1 MITILKRHRSLVA
14 SLFTKHRRGTKWN
27 DEQMPII
34 KKIAI
39 VLLIITAAASSAHAV
54 SIHDGAGTAGAAF
67 LKIEGGSRP
76 VGMGG
81 AFAGLANDVNT
92 IFWNPAGL
100 TAVHDQELTAMQHF
114 SFADINNQTIGYAQ
128 RIDRLVWGASF
139 LGSFTEIERRQGPT
153 EDPDSTVTVGGF
165 ATGLSLAYPL
175 GTAVSVGGTA
185 KIISQQL
192 DIQNAYGVAADV
204 GVILRLLDNHLG
216 IGVVV
221 QNAGVLDGGENLP
234 MALRAG
240 LAYRTW
246 KQPAAEAEEAMPP
259 HEVWAFVA
267 DANLPLIDANP
278 SFHIGAERW
287 FYESVA
293 ARIGYRIG
301 MNENPSDGL
310 ALGIGVRR
318 SGEDALANIDFQF
331 DYAFVPDAYVGNAH
345 RVSFITRF

>member
-1 MITILKRHRSLVA
+1 M
-14 SLFTKHRRGTKWN
+14 
-27 DEQMPII
+27 
-34 KKIAI
+34 
-39 VLLIITAAASSAHAV
+39 VLLVVIGTAPCVHAV
-54 SIHDGAGTAGAAF
+54 SIHDGAGTTGAAF

-81 AFAGLANDVNT
+81 AFAGLANDINT

-128 RIDRLVWGASF
+128 RVDRLVWGASF

-165 ATGLSLAYPL
+165 ATGLSFAYPL
-175 GTAVSVGGTA
+175 GTAMSIGGTA
-185 KIISQQL
+185 KVISEQL
-192 DIQNAYGVAADV
+192 DIQNAYGAAADV
-204 GVILRLLDNHLG
+204 GVILRLFDNHLG
-216 IGVVV
+216 IGVAV

-240 LAYRTW
+240 VAYRMW
-246 KQPAAEAEEAMPP
+246 KQPMVEEGTEETMPP
-259 HEVWAFVA
+259 RELWAFVA

-287 FYESVA
+287 FYDSVA
-293 ARIGYRIG
+293 ARLGYQIG
-301 MNENPSDGL
+301 MNENPSTGL
-310 ALGIGVRR
+310 SLGVGVRR

-345 RVSFITRF
+345 RISFITRF

>member
-1 MITILKRHRSLVA
+1 MMLKRGAVL
-14 SLFTKHRRGTKWN
+14 
-27 DEQMPII
+27 
-34 KKIAI
+34 I
-39 VLLIITAAASSAHAV
+39 VMALLIIIAPAPSTHAID
-54 SIHDGAGTAGAAF
+54 IHDGAGTVGAAF

-76 VGMGG
+76 AGLGG
-81 AFAGLANDVNT
+81 AFAGLANDINT

-100 TAVHDQELTAMQHF
+100 TAVHDRELTAMQHF

-128 RIDRLVWGASF
+128 RIERLVWGASF

-153 EDPDSTVTVGGF
+153 ENPDSTVTVGGF

-175 GTAVSVGGTA
+175 GEAISVGGTA
-185 KIISQQL
+185 KIISEQL
-192 DIQNAYGVAADV
+192 DIQNAFGVAADV
-204 GVILRLLDNHLG
+204 GLVARLLNNRLG
-216 IGVVV
+216 IGVAV

-246 KQPAAEAEEAMPP
+246 KQPAAEAEADKPMPTQ
-259 HEVWAFVA
+259 ELWALVA
-267 DANLPLIDANP
+267 DAHLPLLDANP
-278 SFHIGAERW
+278 SFHVGVERW
-287 FYESVA
+287 FYKSIA

-301 MNENPSDGL
+301 FNENPSDGL
-310 ALGIGVRR
+310 SLGIGVRR
-318 SGEDALANIDFQF
+318 SGEDMLANIDFQF

>member
-1 MITILKRHRSLVA
+1 MMLKRGAVL
-14 SLFTKHRRGTKWN
+14 
-27 DEQMPII
+27 
-34 KKIAI
+34 I
-39 VLLIITAAASSAHAV
+39 VMALLIIIAPAPRTHAV
-54 SIHDGAGTAGAAF
+54 DIHDGAGTTGAAF

-76 VGMGG
+76 AGLGG
-81 AFAGLANDVNT
+81 AFAGLANDINT

-100 TAVHDQELTAMQHF
+100 TAVHDRELTAMQHF

-128 RIDRLVWGASF
+128 RIERLVWGASF

-175 GTAVSVGGTA
+175 GEAISVGGTA
-185 KIISQQL
+185 KIISEQL
-192 DIQNAYGVAADV
+192 DIQNAFGVAADIGLV
-204 GVILRLLDNHLG
+204 ARLLDNRLG
-216 IGVVV
+216 IGVAV

-246 KQPAAEAEEAMPP
+246 KQPAAEAETDKLMPTQ
-259 HEVWAFVA
+259 ELWAFVA
-267 DANLPLIDANP
+267 DAHLPLLDANP
-278 SFHIGAERW
+278 SFHVGIERW
-287 FYESVA
+287 FYESIA

-301 MNENPSDGL
+301 FNENPSDGL
-310 ALGIGVRR
+310 SLGVGVRR
-318 SGEDALANIDFQF
+318 SGEDMLANIDFQF

>member
-1 MITILKRHRSLVA
+1 MMLKRGAVL
-14 SLFTKHRRGTKWN
+14 
-27 DEQMPII
+27 
-34 KKIAI
+34 IAMA
-39 VLLIITAAASSAHAV
+39 LLIITAAAQSAHAV
-54 SIHDGAGTAGAAF
+54 DIHDGAGTVGAAF

-76 VGMGG
+76 AGLGG
-81 AFAGLANDVNT
+81 AFAGLANDINT

-114 SFADINNQTIGYAQ
+114 SFAEINNQTIGYAQ
-128 RIDRLVWGASF
+128 RVERLVWGASF

-153 EDPDSTVTVGGF
+153 EDPDSTATIGGF

-175 GTAVSVGGTA
+175 GTAMSIGGTA
-185 KIISQQL
+185 KVISEQL
-192 DIQNAYGVAADV
+192 DIQNVYGVAADV
-204 GVILRLLDNHLG
+204 GVILHLLDNHLG
-216 IGVVV
+216 IGVAV
-221 QNAGVLDGGENLP
+221 QNAGILDGGENLP

-246 KQPAAEAEEAMPP
+246 KEPATEVETEEPMSAQ
-259 HEVWAFVA
+259 EVWALVA
-267 DANLPLIDANP
+267 DAHLPLLDANP
-278 SFHIGAERW
+278 SFHVGVERW
-287 FYESVA
+287 FYDSIA
-293 ARIGYRIG
+293 ARVGYRIG

-318 SGEDALANIDFQF
+318 SGEDMLANIDFQF

>member
-1 MITILKRHRSLVA
+1 MMLKRGAVL
-14 SLFTKHRRGTKWN
+14 
-27 DEQMPII
+27 
-34 KKIAI
+34 I
-39 VLLIITAAASSAHAV
+39 VMALLIIIAPAPSTHAV
-54 SIHDGAGTAGAAF
+54 DIHDGAGTTGAAF

-76 VGMGG
+76 AGLGG
-81 AFAGLANDVNT
+81 AFAGLANDINT

-100 TAVHDQELTAMQHF
+100 TAVHDRELTAMQHF

-128 RIDRLVWGASF
+128 RIERLVWGASF

-175 GTAVSVGGTA
+175 SEAISVGGTA
-185 KIISQQL
+185 KIISEQL
-192 DIQNAYGVAADV
+192 DIQNAFGVAADV
-204 GVILRLLDNHLG
+204 GLVARLLDNRLG
-216 IGVVV
+216 IGVAV

-246 KQPAAEAEEAMPP
+246 KQPVAEAETDKPMPTQ
-259 HEVWAFVA
+259 ELWALVA
-267 DANLPLIDANP
+267 DAHLPLLDANP
-278 SFHIGAERW
+278 SFHVGIERW
-287 FYESVA
+287 FYESIA
-293 ARIGYRIG
+293 ARLGYRIG
-301 MNENPSDGL
+301 FNENPSDGL
-310 ALGIGVRR
+310 SLGIGVRR
-318 SGEDALANIDFQF
+318 SGEDMLANIDFQF

>member
-1 MITILKRHRSLVA
+1 MILKRGVPVL
-14 SLFTKHRRGTKWN
+14 
-27 DEQMPII
+27 
-34 KKIAI
+34 I
-39 VLLIITAAASSAHAV
+39 VMALLIIIAPAPNTHAV
-54 SIHDGAGTAGAAF
+54 DIHDGAGTTGAAF

-76 VGMGG
+76 AGLGG
-81 AFAGLANDVNT
+81 AFAGLANDINT

-100 TAVHDQELTAMQHF
+100 TAVHDRELTAMQHF

-128 RIDRLVWGASF
+128 RIERLVWGASF

-175 GTAVSVGGTA
+175 GEAISIGGTA
-185 KIISQQL
+185 KIISEQL
-192 DIQNAYGVAADV
+192 DIQNAFGVAADV
-204 GVILRLLDNHLG
+204 GFVARLLDNRLG
-216 IGVVV
+216 IGIAV

-246 KQPAAEAEEAMPP
+246 KQPAAEAETDKPMPTQ
-259 HEVWAFVA
+259 ELWALVA
-267 DANLPLIDANP
+267 DAHLPLLDANP
-278 SFHIGAERW
+278 SFHVGIERW
-287 FYESVA
+287 FYESIA

-301 MNENPSDGL
+301 FNENPSDGL
-310 ALGIGVRR
+310 SLGIGVRR
-318 SGEDALANIDFQF
+318 SGEDMLANIDFQF

>member
-1 MITILKRHRSLVA
+1 MMLKRGAVL
-14 SLFTKHRRGTKWN
+14 
-27 DEQMPII
+27 
-34 KKIAI
+34 I
-39 VLLIITAAASSAHAV
+39 VMALLIIIAPAPSTHAV
-54 SIHDGAGTAGAAF
+54 DIHDGAGTTGAAF
-67 LKIEGGSRP
+67 LKIESGSRP
-76 VGMGG
+76 AGLGG
-81 AFAGLANDVNT
+81 AFAGLANDINT

-100 TAVHDQELTAMQHF
+100 TAVNDRELTAMQHF

-128 RIDRLVWGASF
+128 RVERLVWGASF

-153 EDPDSTVTVGGF
+153 EDPDSTATVGGF

-175 GTAVSVGGTA
+175 SETISVGGTA
-185 KIISQQL
+185 KIISEQL
-192 DIQNAYGVAADV
+192 DIQNAYGAAADV
-204 GVILRLLDNHLG
+204 GLVLRLLDNHLG
-216 IGVVV
+216 IGVAV

-246 KQPAAEAEEAMPP
+246 KQPAAEAEADKPMPAQ
-259 HEVWAFVA
+259 EIWALVA
-267 DANLPLIDANP
+267 DAHIPLLDANP
-278 SFHIGAERW
+278 SFHVGVERW

-293 ARIGYRIG
+293 ARVGYRIG
-301 MNENPSDGL
+301 LNENPSDGL
-310 ALGIGVRR
+310 SLGIGVRR

>member
-1 MITILKRHRSLVA
+1 MA
-14 SLFTKHRRGTKWN
+14 
-27 DEQMPII
+27 
-34 KKIAI
+34 
-39 VLLIITAAASSAHAV
+39 LLIITAAAPSLHAD
-54 SIHDGAGTAGAAF
+54 INDGAGTVGAAF

-76 VGMGG
+76 AGLGG
-81 AFAGLANDVNT
+81 AFAGLANDINT

-100 TAVHDQELTAMQHF
+100 TAVNDRELTAMQHF
-114 SFADINNQTIGYAQ
+114 SFAEINNQTIGYAQ
-128 RIDRLVWGASF
+128 RIERLVWGASF

-153 EDPDSTVTVGGF
+153 EDPDSTATIGGF

-175 GTAVSVGGTA
+175 GEAISVGGTA
-185 KIISQQL
+185 KIISEQL

-204 GVILRLLDNHLG
+204 GLILRLLDNHLG
-216 IGVVV
+216 IGVAV

-240 LAYRTW
+240 VAYRTW
-246 KQPAAEAEEAMPP
+246 KQPAAEAETDKPMPAQ
-259 HEVWAFVA
+259 EVWALVA
-267 DANLPLIDANP
+267 DAHLPLLDANP

-287 FYESVA
+287 FYESIA
-293 ARIGYRIG
+293 ARVGYRIG
-301 MNENPSDGL
+301 LNQNPSDGL

-318 SGEDALANIDFQF
+318 SGEDALASIDFQF

>member
-1 MITILKRHRSLVA
+1 MLKRRTGL
-14 SLFTKHRRGTKWN
+14 
-27 DEQMPII
+27 II
-34 KKIAI
+34 M
-39 VLLIITAAASSAHAV
+39 VLLVVIGIAPCVHAV
-54 SIHDGAGTAGAAF
+54 SIHDGAGTTGAAF
-67 LKIEGGSRP
+67 LKIDGGSRP

-81 AFAGLANDVNT
+81 AFAGLANDINT

-100 TAVHDQELTAMQHF
+100 TAVDGRELTAMQHF

-128 RIDRLVWGASF
+128 RVDRLVWGASF

-165 ATGLSLAYPL
+165 ATGLSFAYPL
-175 GTAVSVGGTA
+175 GTAMSIGGTA
-185 KIISQQL
+185 KVISEQL
-192 DIQNAYGVAADV
+192 DIQNAYGAAADV
-204 GVILRLLDNHLG
+204 GVILRLFDNHLG
-216 IGVVV
+216 IGVAV

-240 LAYRTW
+240 VAYRMW
-246 KQPAAEAEEAMPP
+246 KQPMVEEGTEETMPP
-259 HEVWAFVA
+259 RELWALVA

-287 FYESVA
+287 FYDSVA
-293 ARIGYRIG
+293 ARLGYQIG
-301 MNENPSDGL
+301 MNENPSNGL
-310 ALGIGVRR
+310 SLGVGVRR

-345 RVSFITRF
+345 RISFITRF

>member
-1 MITILKRHRSLVA
+1 MLKRRTGL
-14 SLFTKHRRGTKWN
+14 
-27 DEQMPII
+27 II
-34 KKIAI
+34 M
-39 VLLIITAAASSAHAV
+39 VLLVVIATAPCIHAV
-54 SIHDGAGTAGAAF
+54 SIHDGAGTTGAAF

-81 AFAGLANDVNT
+81 AFAGLANDINT

-128 RIDRLVWGASF
+128 RVDRLVWGASF

-165 ATGLSLAYPL
+165 ATGLSFAYPL
-175 GTAVSVGGTA
+175 GTALSIGGTA
-185 KIISQQL
+185 KVISEQL
-192 DIQNAYGVAADV
+192 DIQNAYGAAADV
-204 GVILRLLDNHLG
+204 GVILRLFDNHLG
-216 IGVVV
+216 IGVAV

-234 MALRAG
+234 MAVRAG
-240 LAYRTW
+240 VAYRMW
-246 KQPAAEAEEAMPP
+246 KQPMVEEGAEETMPP
-259 HEVWAFVA
+259 RELWALVA

-287 FYESVA
+287 FYDSVA
-293 ARIGYRIG
+293 ARLGYQIG
-301 MNENPSDGL
+301 MNENPSNGL
-310 ALGIGVRR
+310 SLGVGVRR

>member
-1 MITILKRHRSLVA
+1 MMLKRGAVL
-14 SLFTKHRRGTKWN
+14 
-27 DEQMPII
+27 
-34 KKIAI
+34 I
-39 VLLIITAAASSAHAV
+39 VMALLIITAPAPSTHSV
-54 SIHDGAGTAGAAF
+54 YFHDVAWSTGDAF

-76 VGMGG
+76 AGLGG
-81 AFAGLANDVNT
+81 AFAGLANDINT

-100 TAVHDQELTAMQHF
+100 TAVHDRELTAMQHF

-128 RIDRLVWGASF
+128 RIERLVWGASF

-175 GTAVSVGGTA
+175 GEAISVGGTA
-185 KIISQQL
+185 KIISEQL
-192 DIQNAYGVAADV
+192 DIQNAFGVAADV
-204 GVILRLLDNHLG
+204 GLVARLLDNRLG
-216 IGVVV
+216 IGVAV

-246 KQPAAEAEEAMPP
+246 KEAAAEAEKPMSVQ
-259 HEVWAFVA
+259 EVWAFVA
-267 DANLPLIDANP
+267 DAHLPLLDANP
-278 SFHIGAERW
+278 SFHVGVERW
-287 FYESVA
+287 FYESIA

-301 MNENPSDGL
+301 FNENPSDGL
-310 ALGIGVRR
+310 SLGIGVRR
-318 SGEDALANIDFQF
+318 SGEDMLANIDFQF
-331 DYAFVPDAYVGNAH
+331 DYAFIPDAYVGNAH

>member
-1 MITILKRHRSLVA
+1 MLKRGIGL
-14 SLFTKHRRGTKWN
+14 
-27 DEQMPII
+27 
-34 KKIAI
+34 IAI
-39 VLLIITAAASSAHAV
+39 ALFIVIAAAPSAHAV
-54 SIHDGAGTAGAAF
+54 RIHDGAGTTGAAF

-128 RIDRLVWGASF
+128 RVDRIVWGASF

-153 EDPDSTVTVGGF
+153 DDPDSTTTVGGF
-165 ATGLSLAYPL
+165 ATGLSFAYPF
-175 GTAVSVGGTA
+175 GTAMSIGGTA
-185 KIISQQL
+185 KVISQQL
-192 DIQNAYGVAADV
+192 DIQNVYGVAADV
-204 GVILRLLDNHLG
+204 GMVLRLFDNHLG
-216 IGVVV
+216 IGVAL
-221 QNAGVLDGGENLP
+221 QNAGALDGEENLP
-234 MALRAG
+234 MAVRAG

-246 KQPAAEAEEAMPP
+246 KPQSADAAEMMPP
-259 HEVWAFVA
+259 REVWAFVA

-278 SFHIGAERW
+278 SFHVGAERW
-287 FYESVA
+287 FYDSVA

-310 ALGIGVRR
+310 ALGVGVRR
-318 SGEDALANIDFQF
+318 SGQDALANVDFQF

>member
-1 MITILKRHRSLVA
+1 MA
-14 SLFTKHRRGTKWN
+14 
-27 DEQMPII
+27 
-34 KKIAI
+34 
-39 VLLIITAAASSAHAV
+39 LLIIIAPAPSTHAV
-54 SIHDGAGTAGAAF
+54 DIHDGAGTTGAAF

-76 VGMGG
+76 AGLGG
-81 AFAGLANDVNT
+81 AFAGLANDINT

-100 TAVHDQELTAMQHF
+100 TAVHDRELTAMQHF

-128 RIDRLVWGASF
+128 RIERLVWGASF

-175 GTAVSVGGTA
+175 SEAISVGGTA
-185 KIISQQL
+185 KIISEQL
-192 DIQNAYGVAADV
+192 DIQNAFGVAADV
-204 GVILRLLDNHLG
+204 GLVARLLDNRLG
-216 IGVVV
+216 IGVAV

-246 KQPAAEAEEAMPP
+246 KQPVAEAETDKPMPTQ
-259 HEVWAFVA
+259 ELWALVA
-267 DANLPLIDANP
+267 DAHLPLLDANP
-278 SFHIGAERW
+278 SFHVGIERW
-287 FYESVA
+287 FYESIA
-293 ARIGYRIG
+293 ARLGYRIG
-301 MNENPSDGL
+301 FNENPSDGL
-310 ALGIGVRR
+310 SLGIGVRR
-318 SGEDALANIDFQF
+318 SGEDMLANIDFQF